1 MDKAKY
7 CKRVYDTNQNF
18 KEYCDKL
25 ANDSYPENTIPEIF
39 NYETVYD
46 IAQYYEKES
55 KEHKVIKTT
64 TVVSCGYNEEEDK
77 SC

>member
-18 KEYCDKL
+18 KKFCDKL
-25 ANDSYPENTIPEIF
+25 VNPKKYTCTLEEVF
-39 NYETVYD
+39 ERETVFNV
-46 IAQYYEKES
+46 AQYYEKEF
-55 KEHKVIKTT
+55 KEPKVTKTT
-64 TVVSCGYNEEEDK
+64 TVVSCGCNEQEDK

>member
-25 ANDSYPENTIPEIF
+25 ANDSYPENKIPEIF

-46 IAQYYEKES
+46 IAQYYEKEHKES
-55 KEHKVIKTT
+55 KVTKTT
-64 TVVSCGYNEEEDK
+64 VVVSCGCNEQEDK